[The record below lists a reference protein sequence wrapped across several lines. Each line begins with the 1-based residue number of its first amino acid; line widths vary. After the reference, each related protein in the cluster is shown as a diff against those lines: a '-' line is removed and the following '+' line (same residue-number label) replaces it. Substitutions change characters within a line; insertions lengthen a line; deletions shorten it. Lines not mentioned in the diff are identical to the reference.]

1 MALFLIGSNLNIF
14 FTEIVAETG
23 KEVRAAP
30 QFVRPVSDTRAKEWC
45 YTSLGQRFAKKYA
58 AEWSQE
64 KMSSKHLRHSLSSIL
79 GAFKQGLL
87 SQVSKNFSAYA
98 ASSPLEP
105 DTAEEK
111 KRDREEVNGT
121 KTSNKETLI
130 QGKAFFKF
138 TINRLKQTFVGQ
150 QQ

>member
-1 MALFLIGSNLNIF
+1 MASFLIGSNLNIF

-30 QFVRPVSDTRAKEWC
+30 HFVRPVSDTVAKEWC
-45 YTSLGQRFAKKYA
+45 FTSLGQRFAKKYA

-64 KMSSKHLRHSLSSIL
+64 KMSSKNLRHSLSSIL

-98 ASSPLEP
+98 ASSPL
-105 DTAEEK
+105 AEEK
-111 KRDREEVNGT
+111 KRDREEVNRA
-121 KTSNKETLI
+121 KTVNKETLI
-130 QGKAFFKF
+130 QGKACFKF
-138 TINRLKQTFVGQ
+138 ILNRLKQTFVGQ